1 MIGCLT
7 PYFKT
12 NQVIP
17 CRLVKLISAPD
28 FTWFYLL
35 TWQGTD
41 CLLSNV
47 SFEERSSSTNVVLM
61 RVYSL
66 GNNLCYMI
74 LSITTVSIWFDR
86 NVQMCQQ

>member
-7 PYFKT
+7 SYFNT

-17 CRLVKLISAPD
+17 WRLVKLISAPD
-28 FTWFYLL
+28 FTLFYLL
-35 TWQGTD
+35 TRQGPD

-61 RVYSL
+61 RVYSI
-66 GNNLCYMI
+66 GNNLCYVI
-74 LSITTVSIWFDR
+74 LSITTVSIWFDQSL
-86 NVQMCQQ
+86 QM